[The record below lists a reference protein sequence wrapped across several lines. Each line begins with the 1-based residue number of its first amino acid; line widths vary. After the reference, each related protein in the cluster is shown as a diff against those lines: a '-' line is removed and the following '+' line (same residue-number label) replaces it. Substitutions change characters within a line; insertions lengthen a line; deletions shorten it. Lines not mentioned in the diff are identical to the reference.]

1 MERTITIKVS
11 GIELEAIL
19 NDTRTA
25 DAIWEALPFVAR
37 TNTWGDEIYFAIP
50 VNLELEQGQEVV
62 EMGDLGYWPTGSAFC
77 IFFGP
82 TPVSHGE
89 EIRPASAV
97 TVFGKVAGDAT
108 TLKEVES
115 GAQISIERKAV

>member
-1 MERTITIKVS
+1 MNRTIQIKVN
-11 GIELEAIL
+11 GIELEATL
-19 NDTRTA
+19 NNSRTA
-25 DAIWEALPFVAR
+25 EAIWAALPITAH

-50 VNLELEQGQEVV
+50 VKLELEKGQELV
-62 EMGDLGYWPTGSAFC
+62 EMGDLGYWPSGSAFC

-82 TPVSHGE
+82 SPMSRGE

-108 TLKEVES
+108 VLKKVSS
-115 GAQISIERKAV
+115 GAQIIIERKTE